1 MVRGLAWPDAARAV
15 HPLPPRADA
24 EDDGE
29 DRKLW
34 LAGGTDTVA
43 PQDPAVVQSIRGLA
57 VGEWLKLTSA
67 NGEATKVKVG
77 WISPLTSR
85 RMLVNERG
93 SRVLVASVEE
103 LAALVAQ
110 GRLATAAPPRA
121 FSEALAQVGERLRR
135 ATA

>member
-1 MVRGLAWPDAARAV
+1 M
-15 HPLPPRADA
+15 PPRADA
-24 EDDGE
+24 EDEAE

-34 LAGGTDTVA
+34 LAGGTDTLP
-43 PQDPAVVQSIRGLA
+43 PQDPNVVQSLRA
-57 VGEWLKLTSA
+57 MTVGEWLHLTDA
-67 NGEATKVKVG
+67 EGKAIKAKVG

-110 GRLATAAPPRA
+110 GRLGAAAAPRA
-121 FSEALAQVGERLRR
+121 FGEALAQVGERLRR